1 MSAAG
6 RAPRCTQCGYVL
18 TGSVSGRCPECGH
31 QSRAREHWREGEL
44 HLEGP
49 PVVTQVFMQALIA
62 CVMLCV
68 GVLMFLLL
76 DADVLDVIGIR
87 TSIDARWAVVPMAL
101 LAPPVGWL
109 LTRPLPSRD
118 AHLFDLHASSPWRT
132 WLAAPLVV
140 WWLIALL
147 RVVDI
152 QASAARAAAA
162 AASGTKL
169 VPDDTLLVLC
179 SVLGI
184 LGQIP
189 WILVLRHVGRVGAYL
204 RDPALRTIASVWTWV
219 WVAVLV
225 LSPFASGFVQHYT
238 GNGSAAGVVL
248 SLFGFSCLGFV
259 VGAAMSCRLFW
270 TLANCLTLAHEA
282 VERENRRTE
291 RERRRTIVRD

>member
-1 MSAAG
+1 MSVGAPG
-6 RAPRCTQCGYVL
+6 PRCTQCGYPL
-18 TGSVSGRCPECGH
+18 TGSTSGRCPECGH
-31 QSRAREHWREGEL
+31 QSRIREHWREGEL

-49 PVVTQVFMQALIA
+49 PVVTQVFVRSLIA

-76 DADVLDVIGIR
+76 DADILDAVGIR
-87 TSIDARWAVVPMAL
+87 AGIDPRWIVVPMAL

-109 LTRPLPSRD
+109 LTRPMPSRD
-118 AHLFDLHASSPWRT
+118 AHLFELHASSPWRS
-132 WLAAPLVV
+132 WVAVPLVI
-140 WWLIALL
+140 WWIFAVL

-152 QASAARAAAA
+152 QTSASRAAAA

-169 VPDDTLLVLC
+169 VPDDTLLVMC
-179 SVLGI
+179 SLLGI

-189 WILVLRHVGRVGAYL
+189 WILVLRHVGRVGTYL
-204 RDPALRTIASVWTWV
+204 RDPALQGIASAWTWV

-225 LSPFASGFVQHYT
+225 LSPVGGGFVLQYT
-238 GNGSAAGVVL
+238 GSGSGAGVVQ
-248 SLFGFSCLGFV
+248 SLFGFSCLGFA
-259 VGAAMSCRLFW
+259 VGAVMACRLFW

-282 VERENRRTE
+282 VEREARRAE